1 MNGYPT
7 NPSRIGV
14 RPAPALVQQLLIG
27 AFGWMG
33 AGLALTAAVAYLV
46 TTSPSFISS
55 VAALWLPLFIG
66 QIILA
71 VVIQAAINKISPTV
85 SLGLFFIFAATM
97 GLTIGLIVSMRTGE
111 SVAAAFISS
120 AAMFGGAAVFGI
132 TTKRDLSG
140 LGGIA
145 SMAVIGLLVA
155 MVVNILLQSSPL
167 GWLISLVGVALFTI
181 LTAYDVQKITSGQ
194 YAAVTSSAERAS
206 IVAALHL
213 YLDFVNLFLFLLRL
227 FGGSRR

>member
-1 MNGYPT
+1 MNSYPV

-14 RPAPALVQQLLIG
+14 RPAPALVQQLLVG

-33 AGLALTAAVAYLV
+33 AGLALTAGIAYVV
-46 TTSPSFISS
+46 TTSPTFMASI
-55 VAALWLPLFIG
+55 AALWLPLVIG
-66 QIILA
+66 QIVLA
-71 VVIQAAINKISPTV
+71 IVIQAAINRVSPTV
-85 SLGLFFIFAATM
+85 SLGLFFVYAATM

-145 SMAVIGLLVA
+145 SMAVIGLIVA
-155 MVVNILLQSSPL
+155 MFVNMLLASSPL
-167 GWLISLVGVALFTI
+167 GWLISLIGVALFTI

-194 YAAVTSSAERAS
+194 YAAITTSVERAS

>member
-1 MNGYPT
+1 MNSYPI
-7 NPSRIGV
+7 NPSRLGV

-33 AGLALTAAVAYLV
+33 AGLALTAAVTYLV
-46 TTSPSFISS
+46 ATNPAMIAS
-55 VAALWLPLFIG
+55 VATLVLPLVIG
-66 QIILA
+66 QVILA
-71 VVIQAAINKISPTV
+71 VVIQAAINKVSPTV
-85 SLGLFFIFAATM
+85 SLGLFFIYAATM
-97 GLTIGLIVSMRTGE
+97 GLTIGVVVSHYPGA
-111 SVAAAFISS
+111 SVTAAFISS

-145 SMAVIGLLVA
+145 SMAVIGLIVA
-155 MVVNILLQSSPL
+155 MVVNMLLASSPL

-194 YAAVTSSAERAS
+194 YAAITSTAERAS

-213 YLDFVNLFLFLLRL
+213 YLDFVNLFLFMLRL

>member
-1 MNGYPT
+1 MNSYPI
-7 NPSRIGV
+7 NPSRLGV

-46 TTSPSFISS
+46 TTSPTLLNSIAS
-55 VAALWLPLFIG
+55 LWLPIVIG
-66 QIILA
+66 QVILA
-71 VVIQAAINKISPTV
+71 VAIQAAINKLSPTI
-85 SLGLFFIFAATM
+85 SLALFFTYAATM
-97 GLTIGLIVSMRTGE
+97 GLTIGLIVTMNTGE
-111 SVAAAFISS
+111 SVAAAFVSS

-140 LGGIA
+140 LGGLA
-145 SMAVIGLLVA
+145 SMAVIGLVVA
-155 MVVNILLQSSPL
+155 MVVNMLLKSSPL
-167 GWLISLVGVALFTI
+167 GWLISLVGVVLFTV

-194 YAAVTSSAERAS
+194 YAAITKSAERAS
-206 IVAALHL
+206 ILAALKL
-213 YLDFVNLFLFLLRL
+213 YLDFVNLFLFMLRL

>member
-1 MNGYPT
+1 MNGYPI
-7 NPSRIGV
+7 NPSRLGV
-14 RPAPALVQQLLIG
+14 RPAPALVQQLLVG

-46 TTSPSFISS
+46 TTSPSFLASIE
-55 VAALWLPLFIG
+55 AIWLPLIIG
-66 QIILA
+66 QVILA
-71 VVIQAAINKISPTV
+71 VVIQAAINKMSPTA
-85 SLGLFFIFAATM
+85 SLALFFIYAATM
-97 GLTIGLIVSMRTGE
+97 GLTIGLIVSMYTGE

-145 SMAVIGLLVA
+145 SMAVIGLVVA
-155 MVVNILLQSSPL
+155 MLVNMLLNSSPL
-167 GWLISLVGVALFTI
+167 GWLISIVGVGLFTV

-194 YAAVTSSAERAS
+194 YAAITSSAERAS
-206 IVAALHL
+206 ILAALRL